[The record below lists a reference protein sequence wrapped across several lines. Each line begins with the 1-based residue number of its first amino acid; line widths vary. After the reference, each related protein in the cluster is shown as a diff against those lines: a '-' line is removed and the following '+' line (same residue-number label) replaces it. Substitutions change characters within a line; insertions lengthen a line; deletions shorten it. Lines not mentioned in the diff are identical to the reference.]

1 MKRVAGVLLLAL
13 AACGRPTAAPPT
25 PAPLSDP
32 PPPRLVAHEAALTKL
47 AASGP
52 VPPDA
57 KKLAELAELAALA
70 FGGEASDRRLASR
83 SHAALRDDPAARW
96 GLEIAIRHD
105 DVAIRR
111 GALALLAEQ
120 PRQASW
126 PDLLM
131 RLKYELQPFARLDV
145 LRALALHGNA
155 AGLAE
160 LAASFQRSDLA
171 DQAGAY
177 AIEILQKCGRDPGTA
192 PSWEQL
198 GQGLLELAREWT
210 DTGRA
215 AALPQPTPEPELLR
229 ARLARHLAALNGFQ
243 LRPVDD
249 ARFVVSRSGGLGL
262 ELVAPCVL
270 AQEALLR
277 SHSLEICQQLGVVAA
292 PLTEA
297 VLSLLGDPLT
307 RAEAVRT
314 LGRLRATQ
322 AAPRIRA
329 WLDHPALEVRCA
341 AAGALGPLGDRSAI
355 GVLRGLMDDGKQ
367 PMDLRVQAAFSLAI
381 FELDRPGRAFLQA
394 RRQDG
399 SYHEP
404 TLSEL
409 LDTVDRWR

>member
-1 MKRVAGVLLLAL
+1 MNRVHGTLLLAL
-13 AACGRPTAAPPT
+13 AACSRPATTPSAPPQ
-25 PAPLSDP
+25 PNDP
-32 PPPRLVAHEAALTKL
+32 PPPRLVAHEATLTRL

-52 VPPDA
+52 AAPEA
-57 KKLAELAELAALA
+57 KKLGELAELAELA
-70 FGGEASDRRLASR
+70 FGSASSDRRLAGR

-160 LAASFQRSDLA
+160 LAASFQRTDLA
-171 DQAGAY
+171 ETAGAY

-192 PSWEQL
+192 PSWEVL
-198 GQGLLELAREWT
+198 GKGLQELAHEWAS
-210 DTGRA
+210 TGKA
-215 AALPQPTPEPELLR
+215 PALPQPVPEPELLR
-229 ARLARHLAALNGFQ
+229 ARLCRHLAALNGFQ

-249 ARFVVSRSGGLGL
+249 ARFVLSRSGGLGL
-262 ELVAPCVL
+262 ELLTPCLL
-270 AQEALLR
+270 ASEPLLR
-277 SHSLEICQQLGVVAA
+277 SHALEICQQLGVVAA
-292 PLTEA
+292 PLTEP

-307 RAEAVRT
+307 RAEAVRA
-314 LGRLRATQ
+314 LGRMRATQ

-355 GVLRGLMDDGKQ
+355 GILRGLMDDARQ
-367 PMDLRVQAAFSLAI
+367 PLDLRVQAAFSLAI
-381 FELDRPGRAFLQA
+381 FEQDRPGRAFLNA
-394 RRQDG
+394 RLQDG
-399 SYHEP
+399 SYHAP

-409 LDTVDRWR
+409 LDVVDRWR